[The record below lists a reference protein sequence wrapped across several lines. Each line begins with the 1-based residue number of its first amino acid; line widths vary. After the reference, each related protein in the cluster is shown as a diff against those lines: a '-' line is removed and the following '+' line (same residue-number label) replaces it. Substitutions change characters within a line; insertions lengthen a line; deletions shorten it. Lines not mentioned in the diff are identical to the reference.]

1 MIQTTKMLFLFLSFT
16 NFLYSSNSYKY
27 TIPKSS
33 WDKIQKIIQQTNNG
47 SLLRN
52 KVNELL
58 YACFEK
64 WAVNQ
69 AYEFK
74 VHHKYKCRNIK
85 LDDLILS
92 SQLGLHKSIGN
103 YKGTSSFPLYSK
115 IYIQGELNDCLTK
128 FHPLTNI
135 PKNDRKK
142 SKHHFT
148 PQERR
153 IYKKQLETSWV
164 PYEDFWRF
172 DKMRKD
178 LQENKI
184 LVNLQEREKH
194 AELWKKLI
202 DQSIDPIS
210 KKVFQYKYDYDF
222 KVIRSNR
229 EIAELMGY
237 SEEYVRLKLS
247 AFCNKVKKM
256 EPEGFWL
263 HFYFLKK

>member
-1 MIQTTKMLFLFLSFT
+1 MNSSLLLFLMISFSTFLSSF
-16 NFLYSSNSYKY
+16 SYQY
-27 TIPKSS
+27 TIQKSF
-33 WDKIQKIIQQTNNG
+33 WGKIQKIIQENDKNA
-47 SLLRN
+47 LLRQ

-58 YACFEK
+58 YRCFEK
-64 WAVNQ
+64 WAINQ

-74 VHHKYKCRNIK
+74 SHHKYKCRNIK

-92 SQLGLHKSIGN
+92 SRLGLHKSIGN
-103 YKGTSSFPLYSK
+103 YKGTSSFPIYSK
-115 IYIQGELNDCLTK
+115 IYIQGELNECLTN

-135 PKNDRKK
+135 PKTDRKK
-142 SKHHFT
+142 SKNHFT
-148 PQERR
+148 PREKK

-178 LQENKI
+178 LQEEQI
-184 LVNLQEREKH
+184 LLNLHEREKH
-194 AELWKKLI
+194 AELWKKLM
-202 DQSIDPIS
+202 DQPIDPMS
-210 KKVFQYKYDYDF
+210 KKIFQYKYDYDF
-222 KVIRSNR
+222 QVIRSNR

-256 EPEGFWL
+256 EPEGF
-263 HFYFLKK
+263 